1 MLSFVFLSHGVG
13 FISFQLLAS
22 KTTEQKL
29 SISICHRILTIQNV
43 VSEPNTQKKT
53 VPKKNRSQERA
64 WKTEPETC
72 IFLVFHFVWGHYAFE
87 NVSKM
92 YQIKRATQVIAWPHL
107 LLNTWRNCD
116 LRKWNINCGYSV
128 KLSGNRKLLG
138 SSFWNTPNF
147 WHILINILSIHR
159 RTSGPSAWV
168 SARQTAIRANRTADA
183 SWSNEADMWSKAKI
197 LKERPTF

>member
-1 MLSFVFLSHGVG
+1 MWFLNPTHRKKLYPKKIDHKKGHGKLS
-13 FISFQLLAS
+13 QKLAS
-22 KTTEQKL
+22 
-29 SISICHRILTIQNV
+29 
-43 VSEPNTQKKT
+43 
-53 VPKKNRSQERA
+53 
-64 WKTEPETC
+64 
-72 IFLVFHFVWGHYAFE
+72 FLVFHIVWGHYAFE
-87 NVSKM
+87 NVSKI
-92 YQIKRATQVIAWPHL
+92 YQIERGTQVIAWPHL

-116 LRKWNINCGYSV
+116 LRKWNINCGYKV

-197 LKERPTF
+197 LKQHFKSQKIVETVN